1 MLPENTAYGADFW
14 LSSQRGYFARQVVM
28 NEEIGY
34 ALINAEIQRLG
45 QLTYSELVQRMGT
58 QTDRIVG
65 EDGKIYQVES
75 EVRWDNTKNQD
86 IRIIV
91 AADDGG
97 RSALKP
103 LIGGFIMHRDGAIL
117 RESFR

>member
-1 MLPENTAYGADFW
+1 
-14 LSSQRGYFARQVVM
+14 M

-45 QLTYSELVQRMGT
+45 QLTYFELVQRMGT

-86 IRIIV
+86 IRVIV